1 MEASGEPQN
10 PAVPQVQPQQAPAG
24 QTGAYPEQASGGVL
38 FVLKCI
44 WLFILGA
51 ILAVVG
57 LITLL
62 TRPDMGTNPFIIM
75 LMGLMFTAIGSI
87 YGKRKLAGQAAVAD
101 YVVDPAQMLQIRP
114 VDTPPQP
121 QQQQQMQ
128 PFPTYPAYPSYPQSV
143 QQRPAETPR
152 IQQPAQ
158 PSTQLAQ
165 AEQPS
170 GIKRIF
176 VCPKCGAENEMDD
189 KFCYKCGF
197 KFTKPKK
204 KPAKKAAKTKT
215 EKEKPI
221 LKSKP
226 AAKPKPAPKKALVAK
241 KKIPKETV

>member
-1 MEASGEPQN
+1 MEATGEPQN
-10 PAVPQVQPQQAPAG
+10 PAFPQVQPQQASAN
-24 QTGAYPEQASGGVL
+24 QGAYQEQNSGGLL
-38 FVLKCI
+38 FVIKCI
-44 WLFILGA
+44 WLFLLGA
-51 ILAVVG
+51 VLAVVG
-57 LITLL
+57 LFCLIY
-62 TRPDMGTNPFIIM
+62 RPDMGLTNSFIIM
-75 LMGLMFTAIGSI
+75 LMGLLFTAIGSI
-87 YGKRKLAGQAAVAD
+87 YGKRKMVGQTAVAD

-114 VDTPPQP
+114 VDSPPQP
-121 QQQQQMQ
+121 QQTQA
-128 PFPTYPAYPSYPQSV
+128 FPAYPAYPSYPQPA
-143 QQRPAETPR
+143 QQRPAETPK

-158 PSTQLAQ
+158 PAQ

-197 KFTKPKK
+197 KFTKPKRK
-204 KPAKKAAKTKT
+204 SARKAAKTK

-226 AAKPKPAPKKALVAK
+226 VTNPNPIAKKAKPVSK